1 MPYSEAFS
9 LQHSDLN
16 GFLQADIGT
25 ERNGGSLSV
34 LSALARLGEDPW
46 NEAGRLASL
55 PKAAAIADFARTIA
69 NMPSSLWPLPE
80 AEMIAARLTALLP
93 DGAHRKAALPR
104 PKLGRTAIVLI
115 LLAAGGAIVFNILLG
130 SFIHPTSPAGTAPI
144 ATLSLSRPEAPEIP
158 RAR

>member
-1 MPYSEAFS
+1 MIVCYSHQSRRLNPKAAGACLATFRGFFPAV
-9 LQHSDLN
+9 SDLN

-130 SFIHPTSPAGTAPI
+130 SFIHPTRAGWV
-144 ATLSLSRPEAPEIP
+144 
-158 RAR
+158 